1 MDVVR
6 VDGDDAVADNGLR
19 SINKASVDG
28 GDEFVTR
35 KMFVATGRVGNCRQE
50 VALG

>member
-6 VDGDDAVADNGLR
+6 VDGDDAVTDNGLR

-28 GDEFVTR
+28 SDEFVST
-35 KMFVATGRVGNCRQE
+35 KTFVAMGHVGNYR
-50 VALG
+50 

>member
-6 VDGDDAVADNGLR
+6 MDGDDAVTDDGSR

-28 GDEFVTR
+28 SDEFVTL
-35 KMFVATGRVGNCRQE
+35 KMFVATGRV
-50 VALG
+50 